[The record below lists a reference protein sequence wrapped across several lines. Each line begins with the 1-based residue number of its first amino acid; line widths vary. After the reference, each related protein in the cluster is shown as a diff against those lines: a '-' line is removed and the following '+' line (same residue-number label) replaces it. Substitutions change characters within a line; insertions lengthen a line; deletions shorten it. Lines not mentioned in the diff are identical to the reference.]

1 VRRAPAILALLV
13 LALAACGTPSQA
25 VPTCPPASSGDVL
38 ILMAQ
43 SVPSAAEVP
52 CIAEFPA
59 GWSFGGQQIESG
71 HSEFWLFSDR
81 AGERAVTVTL
91 TRSCDVE
98 AAVEVPADA
107 DEAGLRR
114 FEEPRTLPPG
124 FSGDR
129 FYVFPGGCIRYR
141 FDFTRGGSF
150 ALVVEATEA
159 LSFVSRAEGVEALRE
174 EGLVL
179 CGAGVSC
186 PG

>member
-1 VRRAPAILALLV
+1 VSRGAGLLAPFA

-25 VPTCPPASSGDVL
+25 IPTCPPAANGDVL

-43 SVPSAAEVP
+43 SVPSATVAP

-59 GWSFGGQQIESG
+59 GWSFGGQRIESG
-71 HSEFWLFSDR
+71 SSEFWLFSDR
-81 AGERAVTVTL
+81 AGDRAVTVTL
-91 TRSCDVE
+91 TASCDVRG
-98 AAVEVPADA
+98 AVEVPSEA

-114 FEEPRTLPPG
+114 YEEPESLPPA
-124 FSGDR
+124 FSGNR
-129 FYVFPGGCIRYR
+129 YYLFPGGCIRYR
-141 FDFTRGGSF
+141 FDFQRGGSF

-159 LSFVSRAEGVEALRE
+159 LSFVSRAEGVEALRR